1 MLDAAGGGLTLE
13 HNPASSSDPTAEQ
26 QVDEVPLPDYFQF
39 VTRLLLAAPTATELP
54 LHAGLRA
61 GGSSSGNNKPELTR
75 SGKVIEALLVL
86 YPLCYA
92 LFAVGL
98 GDVSLSFAGALI
110 SGNTTQALVQ
120 ACCTVWFLAGGVPA
134 FSALCV
140 VLGPDGHLFRLG
152 GATARLPAAAVSG
165 LNRWRRVIRGAWG
178 LLSLLFGMFCA
189 MFGLLFASQGVG
201 AVIAWVIAG
210 VCLVGFVS
218 VTCAF
223 WLTLK
228 VAGALAL
235 HPTKVRSLY
244 YTRFISVVCFFN

>member
-1 MLDAAGGGLTLE
+1 MMLDAAGGGLTLE
-13 HNPASSSDPTAEQ
+13 HNPASRGDPSTEQ
-26 QVDEVPLPDYFQF
+26 QAGDDDEVPLPDYFQF

-61 GGSSSGNNKPELTR
+61 GGSSSGNKKPELTR

-110 SGNTTQALVQ
+110 SGNTTSALVN
-120 ACCTVWFLAGGVPA
+120 AGLTVWFLAGGVPA

-140 VLGPDGHLFRLG
+140 VLGPDGHLVRLG

-165 LNRWRRVIRGAWG
+165 LNRWRRVIRGAWAF
-178 LLSLLFGMFCA
+178 LSLTFGLTCALFGFLNSLHFPTIMMGNIIVVLPWAMASAACA
-189 MFGLLFASQGVG
+189 GGLRVLSR
-201 AVIAWVIAG
+201 
-210 VCLVGFVS
+210 
-218 VTCAF
+218 
-223 WLTLK
+223 
-228 VAGALAL
+228 
-235 HPTKVRSLY
+235 KVRIWR
-244 YTRFISVVCFFN
+244 TA